1 MPTNLAE
8 NALSAL
14 KVGNDNVT
22 AAYVGNSQIFPNTT
36 EITYWTGQEGRY
48 NYPDYASSVW
58 TTDVTGPA
66 GATFNLVGSNG
77 ITTQTGLVK
86 SVDGVESFSYTTED
100 NSGCDTTTRTLSL
113 QIVPTGNTTLNLD
126 IAGGSFPA
134 TDTGANGTST
144 NPMSPQPATQQ
155 GSGNVTQTINT
166 AGTWTTSVQ
175 NPGNYVVVNNQ
186 KKWLDGTIVDFTFT
200 IGNITNNQ
208 GGTAGVGQYWL
219 YPNPAFTNS
228 TITNFSNTMGISN
241 PTAPTAA
248 NGGNWYTSGV
258 SISNQIGQSMS
269 GTFTLGNNGQSSAT
283 FPFISFYV
291 YQYATGL
298 TGNGGCYNI
307 SPMIGTIHYEYP

>member
-8 NALSAL
+8 NALAAL
-14 KVGNDNVT
+14 KVGNENVT
-22 AAYVGNSQIFPNTT
+22 AAYVDNSQIFPNTT
-36 EITYWTGQEGRY
+36 EITYWTGQEGTY
-48 NYPDYASSVW
+48 NYPDTASSVW
-58 TTDVTGPA
+58 TTEVTGPA

-134 TDTGANGTST
+134 TDTGGNSGTI
-144 NPMSPQPATQQ
+144 PASPQTATQQ
-155 GSGNVTQTINT
+155 GSGNVTQTINVS
-166 AGTWTTSVQ
+166 GSWTTSVQ
-175 NPGNYVVVNNQ
+175 NPSNYVVVNNQ
-186 KKWLDGTIVDFTFT
+186 KYWLDGTIVDFTYT
-200 IGNITNNQ
+200 VTSITNNQ

-228 TITNFSNTMGISN
+228 TITNFSNTMGVSN
-241 PTAPTAA
+241 PTAPTPA

-258 SISNQIGQSMS
+258 AISGQLNQSMS

-283 FPFISFYV
+283 FPYIKLTSWH
-291 YQYATGL
+291 YATGL
-298 TGNGGCYNI
+298 TGNGGCYNVTPLVGN
-307 SPMIGTIHYEYP
+307 SQYEYP